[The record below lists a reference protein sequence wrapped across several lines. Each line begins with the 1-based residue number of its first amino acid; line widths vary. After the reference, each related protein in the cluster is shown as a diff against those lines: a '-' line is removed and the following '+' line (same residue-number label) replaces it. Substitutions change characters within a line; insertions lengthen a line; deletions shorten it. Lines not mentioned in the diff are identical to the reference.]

1 MALLFTSL
9 DGLLPL
15 ELPLFLSPEAVLF
28 LSQEA
33 SLLLL
38 PELPCGSL
46 EAGLETGAGA
56 VHDEA
61 K

>member
-1 MALLFTSL
+1 MALLFISL

-15 ELPLFLSPEAVLF
+15 ELPLFLSPEAALF
-28 LSQEA
+28 LSQDA

-46 EAGLETGAGA
+46 ESGLGTGAGA
-56 VHDEA
+56 VQEEA